1 MQEKYAEL
9 FTPFSIGKVQIPNRY
24 YMAAMGTTTHND
36 EDGAYMPEAVEHYV
50 RRAAGGVGLIITGA
64 NWVDNNIEQHS
75 AGSFPCPT
83 ICPGKYIKAAREL
96 TDRVHPF
103 GTKIFVQLT
112 AGLGRSAMPAMIH
125 NRAFVAPS
133 PVSNRWNPKI
143 QCRELTTEEVEKIVN
158 QFGVSAVI
166 AKKCGYDGVEV
177 HAVHEG
183 YLLDCFA
190 MSLFNQRT
198 DKYGGDLRGR
208 LTFAIEIVQR
218 IKEYC
223 GKDFPVI
230 LRFSLKS
237 FIKGIRQGGLPG
249 EDFKELGRDYE
260 EGLEAAKILVE
271 AGYDGLDVDAGTY
284 DSWYWPHPPMY
295 FDKGVYLPFAEMVKK
310 VVDVPV
316 LTAGRMDDPDLS
328 AEALRTGKCDM
339 IGLARPLLTDPEY
352 VNKVRNDRQAEIRPC
367 LCCHEG
373 CFGRAFAGAVGS
385 CVVNPEAC
393 RETLVS
399 ITRAEQPKRV
409 AVVGGGPAGLEAARV
424 SAMRGHTVVLFEAS
438 DKLGGMLKYAG
449 VPDFKKADRALIEW
463 YENQLRILGVE
474 VRLNTRADKAALD
487 AFAPDNVFVAAGSNP
502 VKLEVPGA
510 DKAIVTD
517 ALSVLGGKAAVGDR
531 AVVIGGGLVGCE
543 LALHLAMQGKQVTV
557 VARRQILRSA
567 NLPAMNDAMLR
578 DLLAF
583 HKVTIL
589 EKTGVESVA
598 DNGIA
603 LVQDGTPLFVEADTI
618 IESIGFRS
626 EHTLFDEIKNDY
638 EHVFVLGDG
647 RKVHNIHSAIWDGF
661 EAARMM

>member
-1 MQEKYAEL
+1 MQKKYAEL

-36 EDGAYMPEAVEHYV
+36 EDGAYMPEAIEHYV

-83 ICPGKYIKAAREL
+83 LCPGKYIKAAREL

-103 GTKIFVQLT
+103 GTKIFAQLT

-125 NRAFVAPS
+125 NCAFVAPS
-133 PVSNRWNPKI
+133 PVTNRWNPKI
-143 QCRELTTEEVEKIVN
+143 QCRALTTEEVEKIVN
-158 QFGVSAVI
+158 QFGVAAVI
-166 AKKCGYDGVEV
+166 AKKSGFDGIEV

-183 YLLDCFA
+183 YLLDCFTL
-190 MSLFNQRT
+190 SLFNQRT

-249 EDFKELGRDYE
+249 ETFQELGRDYE
-260 EGLEAAKILVE
+260 EGLEVAKILIE

-284 DSWYWPHPPMY
+284 DSWYWAHPPMY

-316 LTAGRMDDPDLS
+316 LTAGRMDDPDLA
-328 AEALRTGKCDM
+328 AEAIRTGKCDM
-339 IGLARPLLTDPEY
+339 IGLARPLLTEPEY
-352 VNKVRNDRQAEIRPC
+352 VNKVRNDRLAEIRPC

-424 SAMRGHTVVLFEAS
+424 SALRGHTVVLFEAS
-438 DKLGGMLKYAG
+438 DRLGGMLRYAG
-449 VPDFKKADRALIEW
+449 VPDFKKADRALIAW
-463 YENQLRILGVE
+463 YEHQLRVLGVD

-487 AFAPDNVFVAAGSNP
+487 AFAPDHVFVATGSNP
-502 VKLEVPGA
+502 TKLSVPGA
-510 DKAIVTD
+510 DKKIVTD
-517 ALSVLGGKAAVGDR
+517 ALSVLSGTSTVGAR

-543 LALHLAMQGKQVTV
+543 LALHLALQGKQVTV

-583 HKVTIL
+583 HNVTIL

-603 LVQDGTPLFVEADTI
+603 LVKDDAPLFVAADTI
-618 IESIGFRS
+618 IEAIGFRS
-626 EHTLFDEIKNDY
+626 EQTLFEAIRNDY
-638 EHVFVLGDG
+638 EHVLVLGDS
-647 RKVHNIHSAIWDGF
+647 RQVHNIHTAIWDGF
-661 EAARMM
+661 EAARML